1 MDLRLWVWMA
11 GLVSISQ
18 TIKQTIKLNYGKIS
32 HDGHVFIPFNK
43 EFGLSENMNGLG
55 ITVMAIIISKK
66 GRPATR

>member
-1 MDLRLWVWMA
+1 MA

-18 TIKQTIKLNYGKIS
+18 TIKQTIKLNFGKIS
-32 HDGHVFIPFNK
+32 HDRHVFIPLDK
-43 EFGLSENMNGLG
+43 DFGQGENMNGLG